1 MASPLSTATHVVS
14 GVTVQGAGPL
24 EGAVV
29 ASFRYR
35 ESLGAPFEGM
45 LDLQSDAIDADLGDL
60 LGKPVTVTVP
70 LPAGGERHF
79 SGICLEAEQTGT
91 LGDVSSYRL
100 VLVPWIRLLDL
111 ASDCR
116 IFQEKSAKEIVEAVS
131 AGLGFT
137 DYRTS
142 GIIGDLP
149 QMPFCV
155 QYDESHLNFVHRL
168 VERFGIWYHAEHREG
183 GHTIV
188 FADSNSSAKP
198 FSGYEKI
205 RYAVSDADATDAEHV
220 FRWSSR
226 RRMETGTVALK
237 DYTYTDPK
245 SGLDAQDSASHSY
258 PHGDLERFEYPGL
271 YAKTSDGNQ
280 LARVR
285 MGEHAC
291 REQVFV
297 GEARC
302 YGLSAGS
309 TFKLDGHPRK
319 DQNASYLVTAIDF
332 QLAPAAAPTQSRG
345 TAGAFVCT
353 CSFKAIPAE
362 VDHRPQRKATS
373 PRIAGHQTAVVVGPV
388 GQDPKSPYTD
398 DYGSI
403 RVQFR
408 WDRQGQNNEKSSC
421 WIRYHQIAAGPGWGA
436 VFVPRIGCEVAVVFE
451 GGDPDR
457 PLAIG
462 SLYNQDNKPPT
473 SLPGEAKTFAIQDD
487 GGNYVTLNPHTGNQV
502 VTIYS
507 TTDQTALKVGKTK

>member
-1 MASPLSTATHVVS
+1 MAAPLATAAPVIS
-14 GVTVQGAGPL
+14 GVMVQGLGPL
-24 EGAVV
+24 DGAVL

-45 LDLQSDAIDADLGDL
+45 LDLRSDAIDVDLGGL
-60 LGKPVTVTVP
+60 LGKPVTVAVP

-79 SGICLEAEQTGT
+79 NGICLEAEQTGT
-91 LGDVSSYRL
+91 LGDLSSYRL

-111 ASDCR
+111 AADCR
-116 IFQEKSAKEIVEAVS
+116 IFQEKSAKEIVEAVC

-142 GIIGDLP
+142 GVIGDLP
-149 QMPFCV
+149 PMPFCV

-168 VERFGIWYHAEHREG
+168 VERFGIWYHAEHGQG

-198 FSGYEKI
+198 FPGYEKI
-205 RYAVSDADATDAEHV
+205 HYAASDAEAADTEHV

-226 RRMETGTVALK
+226 RRLESGTVVLR
-237 DYTYTDPK
+237 DYTYTDPD
-245 SGLDAQDSASHSY
+245 SSLEVQDSASHSY

-271 YAKTSDGNQ
+271 YAKKAAGSQ

-285 MGEHAC
+285 LREHTC
-291 REQVFV
+291 RERTFV
-297 GEARC
+297 GAARC
-302 YGLSAGS
+302 YGLAAGS

-319 DQNASYLVTAIDF
+319 DQNSSYLVTAVDF
-332 QLAPAAAPTQSRG
+332 LLEPAAAAQRG
-345 TAGAFVCT
+345 DSTAGAFACT
-353 CSFKAIPAE
+353 CSFEAIPVEA
-362 VDHRPQRKATS
+362 DHCPRRTARI
-373 PRIAGHQTAVVVGPV
+373 PRIAGHQTALVVGPA
-388 GQDPKSPYTD
+388 GQDPKTPYTD

-408 WDRQGQNNEKSSC
+408 WDRQGQDDEKSSC
-421 WIRYHQIAAGPGWGA
+421 WIRYQQFAAGPQWGA
-436 VFVPRIGCEVAVVFE
+436 VFVPRIGCEVAVIFE

-462 SLYNQDNKPPT
+462 SLYNQNNRPPL
-473 SLPGEAKTFAIQDD
+473 SLPGEATRFHIQDD
-487 GGNYVTLNPHTGNQV
+487 GGNYLTLDPDAENRV
-502 VTIYS
+502 ITIYS
-507 TTDQTALKVGKTK
+507 PTDTTRFRVGKT

>member
-116 IFQEKSAKEIVEAVS
+116 IFQEKSAKEIVEAVC

-205 RYAVSDADATDAEHV
+205 RYAVSDADATDTEHV

-271 YAKTSDGNQ
+271 YAKKSDGNQ

-285 MGEHAC
+285 LREHTC
-291 REQVFV
+291 RERVFV

-309 TFKLDGHPRK
+309 TFKLDGHPRR

-332 QLAPAAAPTQSRG
+332 QLAPTAAPAQRQG
-345 TAGAFVCT
+345 AAGDFACT
-353 CSFKAIPAE
+353 CSFEAIPSEA
-362 VDHRPQRKATS
+362 DHCPRRTARI
-373 PRIAGHQTAVVVGPV
+373 PRIAGHHTAVVVGPA
-388 GQDPKSPYTD
+388 GQDPKTPYTD

-436 VFVPRIGCEVAVVFE
+436 VFVPRIGCEVTVVFE

-462 SLYNQDNKPPT
+462 SLYNADNKPPT
-473 SLPGEAKTFAIQDD
+473 SLPGEAKTFAIKDD
-487 GGNYVTLNPHTGNQV
+487 GGNYLTLKPDDGSQLVTMYSPTDHTK
-502 VTIYS
+502 
-507 TTDQTALKVGKTK
+507 LMVGKTK